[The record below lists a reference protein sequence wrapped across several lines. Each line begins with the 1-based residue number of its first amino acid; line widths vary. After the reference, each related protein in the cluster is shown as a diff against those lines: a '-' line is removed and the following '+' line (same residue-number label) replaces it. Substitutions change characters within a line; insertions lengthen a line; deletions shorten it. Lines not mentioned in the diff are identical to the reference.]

1 MSNNPTYIV
10 RLTFVKKLKRE
21 HKKHVKRYR
30 NKAGEY
36 VSFVWKKDVR
46 IAVRL
51 SYFKSIEEAEDYIR
65 RKADYWHKKTKY
77 DTISGS
83 VQKVIGKI
91 SSRKYG
97 KIKEGSIG
105 EVQRI
110 FSHSRKEKFPLMNFI
125 QDLNNVI
132 DSIESEFSDRRSII
146 KFVPIKGKLVR
157 KIRRIGKK
165 RKKRTSWI
173 IPEKEEKKLKKGKG
187 QSRKIISKA
196 ILKKKKSKK
205 GKRK

>member
-10 RLTFVKKLKRE
+10 RLTFVKKLKKE
-21 HKKHVKRYR
+21 HKKDIKRYK

-36 VSFVWKKDVR
+36 VSFVTKKDVR

-65 RKADYWHKKTKY
+65 QKADYWHKKTKY

-83 VQKVIGKI
+83 IQKVIGKI
-91 SSRKYG
+91 RSRKYG

-105 EVQRI
+105 QVQRI

-146 KFVPIKGKLVR
+146 KLVPIKGKLVR

-165 RKKRTSWI
+165 RKKTTSWI
-173 IPEKEEKKLKKGKG
+173 TSEKE
-187 QSRKIISKA
+187 
-196 ILKKKKSKK
+196 LKKKKSKK